1 MEERLKEL
9 KEKIE
14 DFIIKNNVTEFY
26 IDIDKSAHAPTNVE
40 LTIKV

>member
-14 DFIIKNNVTEFY
+14 DFIIENNIIEFY
-26 IDIDKSAHAPTNVE
+26 VDIDRSAHAPTNVE